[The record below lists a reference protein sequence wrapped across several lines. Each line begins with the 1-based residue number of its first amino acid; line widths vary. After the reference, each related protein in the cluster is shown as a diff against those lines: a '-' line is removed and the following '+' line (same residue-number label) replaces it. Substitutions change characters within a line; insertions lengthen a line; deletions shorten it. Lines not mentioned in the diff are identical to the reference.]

1 VDLRALEE
9 QVWREGTFRAQV
21 TRGDP
26 ARAGFDRFV
35 WRSDTPIGRRIET
48 GKADVPLHYV
58 EIKGKMVNGNW
69 VYHLAPRA
77 KPAS

>member
-1 VDLRALEE
+1 
-9 QVWREGTFRAQV
+9 
-21 TRGDP
+21 
-26 ARAGFDRFV
+26 
-35 WRSDTPIGRRIET
+35 
-48 GKADVPLHYV
+48 VPLHYV